1 MAELE
6 IRIREDDPRRP
17 EIVALL
23 EVHLAFMATQSP
35 PESRHALD
43 VEGLCRPDI
52 TFWSVWNESDLIGC
66 GALREL
72 DPRHGEIKS
81 MHTAQVLRGQGLGGR
96 ILTHIIEEGR
106 RRGYARLSLETGSMA
121 GFAPAHAL
129 YGRFGFAFCPPFGS
143 YREDPN
149 SVFMTLALSAAP
161 S

>member
-1 MAELE
+1 MPELE
-6 IRIREDDPRRP
+6 ITIREDDPRRP

-23 EVHLAFMATQSP
+23 EIHLAFMASQSP

-52 TFWSVWNESDLIGC
+52 TFWSVWNESNLIGC

-81 MHTAQVLRGQGLGGR
+81 MHTAQALRGQGLGGR
-96 ILTHIIEEGR
+96 ILTYIIEEGR

-129 YGRFGFAFCPPFGS
+129 YSRYGFGFCPSFGS

-149 SVFMTLALSAAP
+149 SVFMTLALTAAP
-161 S
+161 